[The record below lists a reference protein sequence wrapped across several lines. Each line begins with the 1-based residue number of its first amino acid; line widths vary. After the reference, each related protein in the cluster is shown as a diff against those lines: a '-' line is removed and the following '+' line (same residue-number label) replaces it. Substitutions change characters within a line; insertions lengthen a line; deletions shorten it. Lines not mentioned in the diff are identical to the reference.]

1 MVNLR
6 VIKDTLNESQIVEAL
21 MALGSGPP
29 MHTKGALIFDT
40 VCHNE
45 AGCGSKKLYYY
56 LDSKMFKCYTGCG
69 DFFDIFELISRNS
82 KNKKEELTSSQGV
95 YWLYKHTKTFFT
107 NEGYTTNKVD
117 KEEVEK
123 EITFYDETQLDAL
136 QFCKIKDWSDEGI
149 EIQTMFDYRIKY
161 NPVSC
166 CIIIP
171 HFDIENRLIGVR
183 QRTLVKEEEIYGKY
197 RAAFINNKNYPHPL
211 SYNLYGLHRNK
222 ENIKK
227 YKKAV
232 IFEGEKSVLIL
243 DKYEDSC
250 AVASCGSSISAYQV
264 KLLLELGVEEIIV
277 AFDKEFNTIGDDLYI
292 KQTKNLA
299 NIFKRFSD
307 KVLISFMFDKWN
319 LLEIKD
325 SPLDKGMDVFKFL
338 LSERFT
344 LQEDKNEV

>member
-29 MHTKGALIFDT
+29 VHTQGALIFDT

-69 DFFDIFELISRNS
+69 DFFDIFELISRGS
-82 KNKKEELTSSQGV
+82 KNKNQELTSSQGV
-95 YWLYKHTKTFFT
+95 YWLYKNTKTFFT
-107 NEGYTTNKVD
+107 NDTYTTNKID

-123 EITFYDETQLDAL
+123 EITVYDDSVLNVL
-136 QFCKIKDWSDEGI
+136 QSCEIKDWSDEGI
-149 EIQTMFDYRIKY
+149 EMQTIQNYKIRY

-166 CIIIP
+166 SIIIP
-171 HFDIENRLIGVR
+171 HFDAESRLIGIR
-183 QRTLVKEEEIYGKY
+183 QRTLVKEDEVYGKY
-197 RAAFINNKNYPHPL
+197 RVAFINNKSYPHPL
-211 SYNLYGLHRNK
+211 SYNLFGLDHNK

-227 YKKAV
+227 YKKAI
-232 IFEGEKSVLIL
+232 IFEGEKSVLYL

-250 AVASCGSSISAYQV
+250 AVASCGSSISAYQI
-264 KLLLELGVEEIIV
+264 KLLLELGVEEVIV
-277 AFDKEFNTIGDDLYI
+277 GFDKEFCTLGDELYM
-292 KQTKNLA
+292 KQTKNLT

-307 KVLISFMFDKWN
+307 KVVMSFIFDKWN
-319 LLEIKD
+319 LLDIKD
-325 SPLDKGMDVFKFL
+325 SPVDKGIEVFKFL

-344 LQEDKNEV
+344 LQEG